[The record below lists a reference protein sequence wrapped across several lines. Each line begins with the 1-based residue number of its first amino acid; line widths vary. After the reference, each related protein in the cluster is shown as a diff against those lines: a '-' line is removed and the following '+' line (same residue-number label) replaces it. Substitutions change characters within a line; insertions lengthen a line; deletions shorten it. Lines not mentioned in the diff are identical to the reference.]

1 MSIGILCRI
10 LPAVLAILAIVAQ
23 PGQAATPLHLPWEGL
38 TIVVGKT
45 VSIAMPSGSVI
56 TGKAV
61 TLDPDALVVD
71 VTRTTNPKACPKGS
85 VRVPRAS
92 LRVLQMRTK
101 GTLYRVLGT
110 AGGLAAGF
118 IAGGATAIAIDWN
131 DRHPGPAVGAFLAIM
146 AGGTAAGYYAG
157 NSADQ
162 RWTLIRID
170 QEEGSK
176 E

>member
-1 MSIGILCRI
+1 MSNRI
-10 LPAVLAILAIVAQ
+10 LSLGAALAILAIVPR
-23 PGQAATPLHLPWEGL
+23 PGQAASQLHLPWEGL
-38 TIVVGKT
+38 TIAVGKT
-45 VSIAMPSGSVI
+45 VSIAMPSGAVI

-61 TLDPDALVVD
+61 ALDPDALVVN
-71 VTRTTNPKACPKGS
+71 VTRTTNPKACLKGS

-101 GTLYRVLGT
+101 GTLYRVLCT

-118 IAGGATAIAIDWN
+118 VAGGATAIAIDWN
-131 DRHPGPAVGAFLAIM
+131 DHHPGPAVGAFLAIT
-146 AGGTAAGYYAG
+146 AGGTEAGYYAG